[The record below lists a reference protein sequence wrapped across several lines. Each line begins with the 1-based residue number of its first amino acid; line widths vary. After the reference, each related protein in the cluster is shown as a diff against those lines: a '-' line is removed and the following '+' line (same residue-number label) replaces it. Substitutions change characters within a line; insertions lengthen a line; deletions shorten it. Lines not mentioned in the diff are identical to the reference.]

1 MTYSLLLL
9 LVSVVAACG
18 TPALG
23 LEDAEAREPSSSAR
37 NAAERSDL
45 ADASPERV
53 SVVSLDASRPTD
65 ASVPPVIDAPESDL
79 DPAPSV
85 GGPKREHVSKTFRL
99 ALLQRYGVPVSNATG
114 VACDGSSV
122 WLIGGGHNALR
133 HELVHA
139 DLATSE
145 IDERY
150 SYDNLI
156 ESAGT
161 GVYGITRLDGAIYI
175 SVAGNTNK
183 LVVVDEASGAVQK
196 QMQAPT
202 ILGPSDLDVSDARQL
217 ILSSGTG
224 DVFTLDAKTGAV
236 RAQFAAGSSGRN
248 HGVATR
254 GDEAFVGSLFG
265 GMDVFDVVDGALI
278 GHVAKLDGSEL
289 EQDKDIG
296 SMCFRGE
303 HLLVLSSLGLSEY
316 EVRETAQP

>member
-1 MTYSLLLL
+1 MTNSQLLL
-9 LVSVVAACG
+9 LVSLVAACG

-23 LEDAEAREPSSSAR
+23 LEETETREPSSSAR
-37 NAAERSDL
+37 NTAEPSD
-45 ADASPERV
+45 ADATTESSSGLP
-53 SVVSLDASRPTD
+53 LDASRAAE
-65 ASVPPVIDAPESDL
+65 ASPPPNRDAPESDVE
-79 DPAPSV
+79 PAPSV
-85 GGPKREHVSKTFRL
+85 GDPTPGHLSKTFQL

-145 IDERY
+145 VDKRY

-161 GVYGITRLDGAIYI
+161 GVYGITRLDGTIYI

-183 LVVVDEASGAVQK
+183 LVVVDEASGAVRK

-202 ILGPSDLDVSDARQL
+202 ILGPSDLDVTGDRQL
-217 ILSSGTG
+217 IESTGTG
-224 DVFTLDAKTGAV
+224 DIFTLDATTGAV
-236 RAQFAAGSSGRN
+236 RSQFAAGSSGRN

-254 GDEAFVGSLFG
+254 GNEAFVGSLFG
-265 GMDVFDVVDGALI
+265 GMDVFDLRDGALI
-278 GHVAKLDGSEL
+278 GHVTKLDGSEL
-289 EQDKDIG
+289 EQEKDIG

-303 HLLVLSSLGLSEY
+303 HLIVLSSLGLSEY
-316 EVRETAQP
+316 EVRQSAQP